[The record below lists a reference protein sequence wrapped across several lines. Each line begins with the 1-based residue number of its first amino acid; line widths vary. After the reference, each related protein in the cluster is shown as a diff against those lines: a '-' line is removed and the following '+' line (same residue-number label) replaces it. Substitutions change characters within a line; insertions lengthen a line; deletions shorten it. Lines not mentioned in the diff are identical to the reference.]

1 MAKYSRPKKEK
12 SSTLLLVVLILLVT
26 LSLSSLT
33 VLVLFRARERNTSDK
48 VNFAV
53 EQKKYFNRKN
63 LDYLKQIQI
72 LQQITT
78 GDANSGVEPV
88 KGLLDRKK
96 AEHANKESDKST
108 GVVTIES
115 FFRWAVADLGTTEK
129 SVLIAESD
137 ETTARNN
144 EEHQSKAFLDLSEKL
159 DDQIAIIKGEI
170 TKIDDDVEV
179 KIEEFSRKKV
189 EKDEALKT
197 IQQEK
202 EDIEAR
208 YEKQERDIKME
219 IKRLEELI
227 RQNSVRK
234 EPVTGMLEKQG
245 YVMNPSRS
253 AKTAYINLGTEDN
266 LVLGMKFRVFTEVK
280 AGVIKWK
287 GMVEVKKILEQHRS
301 EVSITNQSEAFEP
314 IVDGDLITNP
324 FYGRKDAKIIVLVG
338 RFEEQNFPYFGNYSL
353 EELKRRITGFNVK
366 IADSVTVDTSFI
378 VKGLRREESQTD
390 EQNTEMATLL
400 AIPQLSIKD
409 LLDYLEY

>member
-1 MAKYSRPKKEK
+1 MVKYSRPKKEK
-12 SSTLLLVVLILLVT
+12 GSTLLLVVLILLVT

-78 GDANSGVEPV
+78 GEANSGVEPV
-88 KGLLDRKK
+88 RGILDREK

-108 GVVTIES
+108 GVVTLES
-115 FFRWAVADLGTTEK
+115 FFRWAVTDLGTTEK

-137 ETTARNN
+137 ETTAKNN
-144 EEHQSKAFLDLSEKL
+144 EEHQSKAFQEVSEKL
-159 DDQIAIIKGEI
+159 DDHIVAIKGEI
-170 TKIDDDVEV
+170 TKIDDDIEV
-179 KIEEFSRKKV
+179 KVEEFSRKKT
-189 EKDEALKT
+189 EKEQALKS

-202 EDIEAR
+202 EDIEAK

-234 EPVTGMLEKQG
+234 EPVAGMLEKQG

-253 AKTAYINLGTEDN
+253 SKTAYINLGAEDK

-301 EVSITNQSEAFEP
+301 EVSITSQAEAYEP

-324 FYGRKDAKIIVLVG
+324 FYGRKDAKTIVLVG
-338 RFEEQNFPYFGNYSL
+338 RFEEQNFPYFGNYTL

-366 IADSVTVDTSFI
+366 IADSVTVDTSFT

>member
-1 MAKYSRPKKEK
+1 MAKYSRPIKEK

-88 KGLLDRKK
+88 RGILDRKK

-108 GVVTIES
+108 GVVTLES

-144 EEHQSKAFLDLSEKL
+144 EEHQSKSFQDLSEKL
-159 DDQIAIIKGEI
+159 GEQLEVIKREI
-170 TKIDDDVEV
+170 TSLDDDVEV
-179 KIEEFSRKKV
+179 KIEEFSRKKA

-202 EDIEAR
+202 EDIEAK

-301 EVSITNQSEAFEP
+301 EVSITDQSEAYEP

-324 FYGRKDAKIIVLVG
+324 FYGRKAAKTIVLVG
-338 RFEEQNFPYFGNYSL
+338 RFEEQNFPYFGNYTL

-366 IADSVTVDTSFI
+366 IADSVTVDTSFT